1 MLPSQIVVVPSL
13 PKTNSGKLD
22 RQALPPPRVT
32 GSTSP
37 AAPRNALQ
45 AVVAEAWKEVLEVKE
60 VGILDNFFELG
71 GHSLLAAHLQ

>member
-1 MLPSQIVVVPSL
+1 M
-13 PKTNSGKLD
+13 
-22 RQALPPPRVT
+22 T